1 MGSTKNW
8 LVAPS
13 TYEYKSLTN
22 TMETAVRTAM
32 IGCSAPDRARR
43 IGSAHRFISD
53 TNFTN
58 LLQNIDINAPKK
70 FNYAMF
76 SAFNGVPGLAE
87 QVSTWIKNS

>member
-1 MGSTKNW
+1 MENVIRTTMTGGSG
-8 LVAPS
+8 S
-13 TYEYKSLTN
+13 
-22 TMETAVRTAM
+22 
-32 IGCSAPDRARR
+32 DRARR
-43 IGSAHRFISD
+43 IGSANRFITD

-87 QVSTWIKNS
+87 QVREWIKNG